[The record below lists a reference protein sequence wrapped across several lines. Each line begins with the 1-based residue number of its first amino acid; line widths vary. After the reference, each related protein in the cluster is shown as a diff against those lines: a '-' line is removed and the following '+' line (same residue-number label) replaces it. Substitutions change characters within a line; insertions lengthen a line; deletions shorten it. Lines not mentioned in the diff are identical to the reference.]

1 MESTEKSDKRDFISN
16 IKNELL
22 EGHFEKAL
30 LLQNNSELQ
39 LNEINSI
46 ANTVFLEILAQKK
59 YGRAIELA
67 ERYNL
72 SQTMVNDAAAK
83 GFIYLLVHHK
93 YEEAVKWG
101 LDYKLSSNELVK
113 AKTKLFESLI
123 EKKNIKGALNAVG
136 KYNIPHDAIKNSASA
151 AFNNAYQNKDYSTA
165 AFLGKEFDMPRK
177 RVLLAAVKAFEEHIL
192 KEKWNDLIELEN
204 EFNIISDSAFNEISE
219 KDRISA
225 INTFFENAVKKN
237 IKIGK
242 LKIAIS
248 ILESTGIMSRKYSK
262 VPLKELINKILIEIA
277 HVHKILLTKGN
288 FEDAFDIINRF
299 ELLESNAPV
308 EVKASVIEA
317 AQSFNEILLKKN
329 QFEEA
334 RNLKKKYGLFDKNVL
349 PGSFEAGLSSACNF
363 LESSLISSDF
373 NKSFEVIKE
382 YNIPKDRS
390 TVIATNVVIVKLN
403 KSQFEDVFSI
413 INKFKVNFS
422 DEKLQEEAQ
431 NKFLDALKNN
441 HFEIAAEL
449 GRIFNIDAKKTKEC
463 AYKAWQRYIK
473 SGKFDK
479 ALYFKKVYKIPPSWT
494 ENTAREVY
502 KYNLTISRPDIA
514 KKIRSEYYIKS
525 NIFTI
530 ILEYI
535 KSIFSRK

>member
-349 PGSFEAGLSSACNF
+349 PGSFEAGLSSACN
-363 LESSLISSDF
+363 LIKGDL
-373 NKSFEVIKE
+373 NKSSEVIKE